1 MFDLPP
7 VTRALIIANV
17 AIFFIQGAFMG
28 PALAYF
34 ALWPLDSYAAAAA
47 RVPGFQPW
55 QILSYA
61 FLHGSVPHL
70 LLNMIGLYMFGSEIE
85 RLFGLRRYLV
95 YYVVSAAAAA
105 FAQLAVAAWSDS
117 FYPTVGASGAVFG
130 LLFAFARY
138 FPHRKI
144 LLLFPPI
151 PMPAWIF
158 VLVYAGIELFLGV
171 TGTQA
176 GVAHFAHLGGMA
188 GGALLIAYWSH
199 SLSAGRRR

>member
-7 VTRALIIANV
+7 ATRTLIFATV
-17 AIFFIQGAFMG
+17 AIFFVQGAFMG

-34 ALWPLDSYAAAAA
+34 ALWPIDRSAAAAVG
-47 RVPGFQPW
+47 VPGFQPW
-55 QILSYA
+55 QLLSYA
-61 FLHGSVPHL
+61 FLHGNIPHL

-85 RLFGLRRYLV
+85 RLFGLRRYLT
-95 YYVVSAAAAA
+95 YYIVSAVAAAL
-105 FAQLAVAAWSDS
+105 AQLIVAAWSDT

-130 LLFAFARY
+130 LLLAYARY

-151 PMPAWIF
+151 PLPARTF
-158 VLVYAGIELFLGV
+158 VILYAALELYLGV

-176 GVAHFAHLGGMA
+176 GVAHFAHLGGMV
-188 GGALLIAYWSH
+188 GGALLMIYWTH
-199 SLSAGRRR
+199 RLPFGRRR